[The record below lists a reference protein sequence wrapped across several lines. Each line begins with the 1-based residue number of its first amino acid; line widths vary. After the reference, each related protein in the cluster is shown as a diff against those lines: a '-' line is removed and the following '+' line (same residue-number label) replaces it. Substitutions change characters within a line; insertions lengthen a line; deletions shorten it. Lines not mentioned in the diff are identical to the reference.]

1 MKRKESLVKVLL
13 NRFHLNINTMDLI
26 YSFRENSVRT
36 CLYTTII
43 SSMGKYQ
50 EHLCLYED
58 QSFNFE
64 SSTDL
69 LGYIQNQ

>member
-1 MKRKESLVKVLL
+1 
-13 NRFHLNINTMDLI
+13 
-26 YSFRENSVRT
+26 
-36 CLYTTII
+36 
-43 SSMGKYQ
+43 MGKYQ
-50 EHLCLYED
+50 EHLRLYED